1 MVNGSCLC
9 GDVKFEYQGEPAMK
23 VRCHENVSRMYDQ
36 ANQFKQ
42 AACHCLPCRKTSG
55 TTNSYNLMIPS
66 DKYKI
71 ISGSL
76 KSFTRK
82 GDSGKNVTYNSCQ
95 NCPTVL
101 YVQAEALEG
110 LNIVKAGTVDDEDV
124 FNNLGKPKAE
134 IYTKNRPSWC
144 DAIPGAEQKETS

>member
-23 VRCHENVSRMYDQ
+23 
-36 ANQFKQ
+36 

-66 DKYKI
+66 DKYKVL
-71 ISGSL
+71 SGSL